1 MFGPITLRGAV
12 VVPDDELSWRFS
24 RSSGPGGQNVN
35 KTDSRAELRWD
46 VAHSGALSPV
56 LRERALDHL
65 ERRLINGVLVITA
78 SEYRSQ
84 LRNREAALA
93 RFVALLDAALA
104 PPGPAR
110 RATRP
115 SRSSRRR
122 RTESER
128 QHRELK
134 AQRRRPSMS

>member
-1 MFGPITLRGAV
+1 MFGPVTLRGAV

-24 RSSGPGGQNVN
+24 RSGGPGGQHVN
-35 KTDSRAELRWD
+35 TTDSRAELRWD
-46 VAHSGALSPV
+46 VVHSRALSPV
-56 LRERALDHL
+56 LRERVLEHL
-65 ERRLINGVLVITA
+65 ERRLTGGVLVIAA
-78 SEYRSQ
+78 SEYKSQ
-84 LRNREAALA
+84 LRNREAALT

-115 SRSSRRR
+115 SRGSRRR
-122 RTESER
+122 RAESER
-128 QHRELK
+128 QRREVK